1 MEESDFAEE
10 EASNFFGPEDTQ
22 WRAYIETYQND
33 VKAELYKC
41 VEQLIE
47 VVIEKLIPACENGE
61 NKTFLYKMLGD
72 YLRYRCEF
80 DKNNTQQLDLSEKY

>member
-10 EASNFFGPEDTQ
+10 EASNFFGPDDTQ
-22 WRAYIETYQND
+22 WKAYIETYQND

-47 VVIEKLIPACENGE
+47 VVTEKLIPACENGE

-80 DKNNTQQLDLSEKY
+80 DKNNNTQLDLSEKY